1 MSFVDV
7 ILLATDANLF
17 SCHLSV
23 PYFAGG
29 PLGIEGARRGL
40 SSQAIYHQSSGFSV
54 EDSRPATISHG
65 LSGFETET
73 PSRVPHQMTLQNA
86 DKCIS
91 GWSDSAN
98 PSGLICLYQLSAPR
112 QLFHFFVGDPP
123 FQCGS
128 NCSSSTTNLFATALL
143 IEFRGLNLINVINLA
158 FTIKF
163 TQNIFAP
170 SVLPNLAALCDTL
183 PVD

>member
-17 SCHLSV
+17 SYHLSV

-29 PLGIEGARRGL
+29 PLGIEGPRRGL

-54 EDSRPATISHG
+54 EDSRPATICHG

-73 PSRVPHQMTLQNA
+73 TSRVPHQMTLQNA

-91 GWSDSAN
+91 GWSDSASGRLT

-112 QLFHFFVGDPP
+112 QLFHFF
-123 FQCGS
+123 CW
-128 NCSSSTTNLFATALL
+128 
-143 IEFRGLNLINVINLA
+143 
-158 FTIKF
+158 
-163 TQNIFAP
+163 
-170 SVLPNLAALCDTL
+170 
-183 PVD
+183 